1 MAEKKEFQRLPLKV
15 VPTNYNVTLTPN
27 LTAFTFTGSETIIV
41 EVKEKTDVVVINS
54 ADIEIQSVKFN
65 DMTGEI
71 TMDSEAETATFTFP
85 DMLPIGQGSLSLV
98 FTGSLNDK
106 MKGFYRSKYTTP
118 AGEERHAAV
127 TQFESTDARRALPC
141 WDEPA
146 CKATFDVTLV
156 VPKDKVAL
164 SNMPVV
170 SESETESGLRS
181 VTFART
187 PIMSTYLLAFVV
199 GEFDYVEGKD
209 SDGVLIR
216 VYTPLGKTEQGTFAL
231 EVAKKTLPFYK
242 DYFGIAYPLPK
253 MDLIAIADFA
263 AGAMENWGL
272 VTYRETCL
280 LVDPE
285 NSSSSSK
292 QYVALVVGHELAH
305 QWFGNLVTMEW
316 WTHLWL
322 NEGFA
327 SFIEYLCVDHCF
339 PEFDIWT
346 QFVNQDLAQA
356 LKLDALN
363 NSHPIEVPV
372 GHPAEVDEIFDAI
385 SYCKGASV
393 IRMLH
398 SWIGDEAFRK
408 GLNQYLNKFAYKN
421 AFTEDLWDSLAEA
434 SGKPVREVLSTWT
447 SQMGFPVLQVSETL
461 EGGQRALTITQ
472 SKFCADGKSPEG
484 DFQWMVPIDITCS
497 TDPLKPFYTT
507 VLSSK
512 SSTVSLDGVKAGD
525 WIKLNPGTIGV
536 YRVQY
541 SSAMLDSLIPA
552 VSNMSLP
559 ARDRLGLQNDLF
571 ALARAGLSSSVDVLK
586 VAEAY
591 KSESNYTVW
600 SDLASNLST
609 ISLLTQYTDCSP
621 LMDSYNI
628 KLFSDV
634 AARLG
639 WEKKEG
645 ESPLDSMLR
654 ALVVS
659 KLGHSGHN
667 DTMQEAMSRF
677 EQHISG
683 EKSLDADLRSAV
695 YGTVI
700 KKGDKSHFDKL
711 MKVYETSEL
720 SEEKVR
726 VLRVLGYVK
735 DEEQITNVLQFAI
748 SDKVRTQDAVS
759 CIAGVTSSALGRQLT
774 WKFVQANWP
783 KLSAMYDGGFLQ
795 ASLVK
800 ISIQNFADRSVIPEI
815 KDFFEK
821 NPAPAANRVIQ
832 QSCENIELN
841 AAMLE
846 RDREAIKAY
855 LTEMNS

>member
-15 VPTNYNVTLTPN
+15 VPSNYNVTLTPD
-27 LTAFTFTGSETIIV
+27 LTAFTFTGSETITV
-41 EVKEKTDVVVINS
+41 EVKEKTRVIAINS

-71 TMDSEAETATFTFP
+71 KMDSDTETATFTFP
-85 DMLPIGQGSLSLV
+85 DMLPLGQGTLSLV
-98 FTGSLNDK
+98 FTGCLNDK
-106 MKGFYRSKYTTP
+106 LKGFYRSKYTTP
-118 AGEERHAAV
+118 AGEERHGAV
-127 TQFESTDARRALPC
+127 TQFEATDARRALPC

-156 VPKDKVAL
+156 VPKNRVAL
-164 SNMPVV
+164 SNMPVI
-170 SESETESGLRS
+170 SECKTESGLRS
-181 VTFART
+181 VSFART

-199 GEFDYVEGKD
+199 GEYDFVEGRD

-216 VYTPLGKTEQGTFAL
+216 VYTPLGKAEQGTFAL

-242 DYFGIAYPLPK
+242 EYFGVAYTLPK
-253 MDLIAIADFA
+253 IDLIGIADFA
-263 AGAMENWGL
+263 IGAMENWGL
-272 VTYRETCL
+272 VTYRERCL

-285 NSSSSSK
+285 NSSSVSK
-292 QYVALVVGHELAH
+292 QYVALIVGHELAH

-322 NEGFA
+322 KEGFA

-346 QFVNQDLAQA
+346 QFVNQDLSQA
-356 LKLDALN
+356 LDLDALN

-385 SYCKGASV
+385 SYNKGASV

-408 GLNQYLNKFAYKN
+408 GLNQYLSKFAYKN

-461 EGGQRALTITQ
+461 EDGHRALTITQ
-472 SKFCADGKSPEG
+472 SKFCADGKSSES
-484 DFQWMVPIDITCS
+484 DFQWMVPIDITCA
-497 TDPLKPFYTT
+497 TNPLKPFYST

-512 SSTVSLDGVKAGD
+512 SSTISLDGVKAGD
-525 WIKLNPGTIGV
+525 WVKLNPGTIGV
-536 YRVQY
+536 YRVHY
-541 SSAMLDSLIPA
+541 SSTMLDSLIPA

-571 ALARAGLSSSVDVLK
+571 ALAKAGLSSSVDVLK

-591 KSESNYTVW
+591 KSENNYTVW

-609 ISLLTQYTDCSP
+609 ISLIMQYTDCSP

-634 AARLG
+634 AARVG
-639 WEKKEG
+639 WEKKQG
-645 ESPLDSMLR
+645 ESPLDAMLR
-654 ALVVS
+654 ALVLS
-659 KLGHSGHN
+659 MLGHSGHT
-667 DTMQEAMSRF
+667 DTVQEAMSRF

-695 YGTVI
+695 YGTVV
-700 KKGDKSHFDKL
+700 KKGDKSHFDNL

-735 DEEQITNVLQFAI
+735 DEQQINNVLQFAI
-748 SDKVRTQDAVS
+748 SDKVRSQDAVS
-759 CIAGVTSSALGRQLT
+759 CFAGVATSVLGRQLT
-774 WKFVQANWP
+774 WEFVQANWK
-783 KLSAMYDGGFLQ
+783 KLSIMFEKGSLQ
-795 ASLVK
+795 ARLVK
-800 ISIQNFADRSVIPEI
+800 ISIQDFVNRSIIPEI
-815 KDFFEK
+815 KEFFKK
-821 NPAPAANRVIQ
+821 NPAPAASRVIQ
-832 QSCENIELN
+832 QSFENIELN

-846 RDREAIKAY
+846 RDREAIKSY
-855 LTEMNS
+855 LTKTDL